1 MPNEIILDD
10 EVDINEST
18 EIISKEEAE
27 KRNKK
32 IIEDLLDAD
41 SITN

>member
-10 EVDINEST
+10 EVDIDEST

-32 IIEDLLDAD
+32 IIEDLPDED
-41 SITN
+41 SIAN